1 MEFKDNDD
9 NRQNVELIIQKE
21 TIFYRVSIGCKYP
34 IKNSPLKSKL

>member
-21 TIFYRVSIGCKYP
+21 TISIEFRFDAS
-34 IKNSPLKSKL
+34 IQSRIHL